1 MNAASTGSKASK
13 EYTDKLVVTINGES
27 SPEQTTKIAVD
38 TPKDGIMNIT
48 LPNFCL
54 NAGEDMMYVGTIKVN
69 EIPLTASGLYS
80 TFTTNQTI
88 QIEPGDIPIE
98 GMWLGPM
105 LGDVPLQMAGKI
117 SDDKFY
123 TTIDIEM
130 TLLGQTI
137 HVVFGTDDFES
148 SIHSTWAGKQTETT
162 NVYTLQ
168 GMRVKSN
175 VAKTPCLR
183 RIAERH
189 LYCRRQESYQRIKQ
203 RAAIPLKKEDKCR
216 WRVPHRLLSY
226 K

>member
-1 MNAASTGSKASK
+1 
-13 EYTDKLVVTINGES
+13 
-27 SPEQTTKIAVD
+27 
-38 TPKDGIMNIT
+38 
-48 LPNFCL
+48 
-54 NAGEDMMYVGTIKVN
+54 MMYVGTIKVN

-175 VAKTPCLR
+175 VAKTHALDGLQKG
-183 RIAERH
+183 I
-189 LYCRRQESYQRIKQ
+189 YIVDGKKVIK
-203 RAAIPLKKEDKCR
+203 E
-216 WRVPHRLLSY
+216 
-226 K
+226 

>member
-1 MNAASTGSKASK
+1 
-13 EYTDKLVVTINGES
+13 
-27 SPEQTTKIAVD
+27 
-38 TPKDGIMNIT
+38 MNIT

-175 VAKTPCLR
+175 VAKAHALDGLQKG
-183 RIAERH
+183 I
-189 LYCRRQESYQRIKQ
+189 YIVDGKKVIK
-203 RAAIPLKKEDKCR
+203 E
-216 WRVPHRLLSY
+216 
-226 K
+226 

>member
-1 MNAASTGSKASK
+1 
-13 EYTDKLVVTINGES
+13 
-27 SPEQTTKIAVD
+27 
-38 TPKDGIMNIT
+38 
-48 LPNFCL
+48 
-54 NAGEDMMYVGTIKVN
+54 
-69 EIPLTASGLYS
+69 
-80 TFTTNQTI
+80 
-88 QIEPGDIPIE
+88 
-98 GMWLGPM
+98 M

-175 VAKTPCLR
+175 VAKTHALDGLQKG
-183 RIAERH
+183 I
-189 LYCRRQESYQRIKQ
+189 YIVDGKKVIK
-203 RAAIPLKKEDKCR
+203 E
-216 WRVPHRLLSY
+216 
-226 K
+226 

>member
-1 MNAASTGSKASK
+1 MKKLFTLLLICASLTQGYAMNAALTENKASK

-175 VAKTPCLR
+175 VAKAHALDGLQKG
-183 RIAERH
+183 I
-189 LYCRRQESYQRIKQ
+189 YIVDGKKVIK
-203 RAAIPLKKEDKCR
+203 E
-216 WRVPHRLLSY
+216 
-226 K
+226 

>member
-1 MNAASTGSKASK
+1 MKKLFTLLLFCASLTQGYAMNAASTGSKASK

-27 SPEQTTKIAVD
+27 SPEQTTKITVE

-54 NAGEDMMYVGTIKVN
+54 SAGEDKMYVGTIKVN

-88 QIEPGDIPIE
+88 QIEAGDIPIE

-105 LGDVPLQMAGKI
+105 LGDVPLQMVGKI

-130 TLLGQTI
+130 VLLGQTI
-137 HVVFGTDDFES
+137 HVVFGTDDFGS
-148 SIHSTWAGKQTETT
+148 SIHSALSEKQMQTT

-168 GMRVKSN
+168 GTLVKGN
-175 VAKTPCLR
+175 VEKAHALDGLQKG
-183 RIAERH
+183 I
-189 LYCRRQESYQRIKQ
+189 YIVDGKKVIK
-203 RAAIPLKKEDKCR
+203 K
-216 WRVPHRLLSY
+216 
-226 K
+226 

>member
-1 MNAASTGSKASK
+1 MKKLFTLLLICASLTQGYAMNAASTGSKASK

-88 QIEPGDIPIE
+88 QIKPGDIPIE

-130 TLLGQTI
+130 TLLRQTI

-175 VAKTPCLR
+175 VAKTHALDGLQKG
-183 RIAERH
+183 I
-189 LYCRRQESYQRIKQ
+189 YIVDGKKVIK
-203 RAAIPLKKEDKCR
+203 E
-216 WRVPHRLLSY
+216 
-226 K
+226 

>member
-1 MNAASTGSKASK
+1 MKKLFTLLLICASLTQGYATSTALTGSKASK

-54 NAGEDMMYVGTIKVN
+54 SAGEDKLYVGTIK
-69 EIPLTASGLYS
+69 LYS

-88 QIEPGDIPIE
+88 QIEAGDIPIE
-98 GMWLGPM
+98 DMWLGPM
-105 LGDVPLQMAGKI
+105 LGDVPLQMVGKI

-130 TLLGQTI
+130 VLLGQTI
-137 HVVFGTDDFES
+137 HVVFGTDDFGS
-148 SIHSTWAGKQTETT
+148 SIHSALSEKQMQTT

-168 GMRVKSN
+168 GVLVKGN
-175 VAKTPCLR
+175 VEKAHALDGLQKG
-183 RIAERH
+183 I
-189 LYCRRQESYQRIKQ
+189 YIVDGKKVIK
-203 RAAIPLKKEDKCR
+203 K
-216 WRVPHRLLSY
+216 
-226 K
+226 